1 MSIPARFIRV
11 KPDDMDDRLGP
22 VVVHRTPAAWIFYC
36 RADKITEELALEFE
50 ALANRYSQA
59 TVSITTPTEPKTRTR
74 MHRLSA
80 DQMPAPL
87 QPAVVNLRGRYLTT
101 YVRSDLIS
109 EDMAEAMAEI
119 TAEQHRYGRR
129 LPVIGPSAD
138 P

>member
-1 MSIPARFIRV
+1 
-11 KPDDMDDRLGP
+11 MDDQLGP

-36 RADKITEELALEFE
+36 RADKIAEELAMEFE

-59 TVSITTPTEPKTRTR
+59 TVSITTPTEPRTRAR

-80 DQMPAPL
+80 DQMPAAL
-87 QPAVVNLRGRYLTT
+87 QPAVVDVRGQDQTT
-101 YVRSDLIS
+101 YVRADLIS

-119 TAEQHRYGRR
+119 TAEQNRYGRR

-138 P
+138 S